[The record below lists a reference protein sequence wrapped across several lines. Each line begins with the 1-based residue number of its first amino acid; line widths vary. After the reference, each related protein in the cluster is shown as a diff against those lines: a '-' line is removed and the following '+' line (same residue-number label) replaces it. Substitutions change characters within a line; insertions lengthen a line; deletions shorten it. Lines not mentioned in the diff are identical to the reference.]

1 MNEPIH
7 FLNGKFVQE
16 KDLKVSVRDLG
27 FTRGYAVFDFLI
39 TYPSQ
44 RPFMLSRHIYRLFHS
59 AHLIG
64 LSMPWSEEA
73 ISGWVMQTLDANKDC
88 VEKQIKIVVSGGV
101 SDSLLPPPKEATI
114 AIVVDPRHF
123 FPQDY
128 YENGAGIIMDKHTR
142 YAPEAKSNNYI
153 EGVKQAQVAQKT
165 EAIEAVYCS
174 DEQVFEGSSSNIFA
188 LIDGKLLTPRSNVLS
203 GITRGVLLEILK
215 LDVPVEMADFPVKQ
229 LLAAKEVFLS
239 GSNKEIL
246 PITKIDGNYV
256 GDGRVG
262 NITKEVM
269 KQFKEYTLSDRW

>member
-1 MNEPIH
+1 
-7 FLNGKFVQE
+7 
-16 KDLKVSVRDLG
+16 
-27 FTRGYAVFDFLI
+27 
-39 TYPSQ
+39 
-44 RPFMLSRHIYRLFHS
+44 
-59 AHLIG
+59 
-64 LSMPWSEEA
+64 
-73 ISGWVMQTLDANKDC
+73 
-88 VEKQIKIVVSGGV
+88 
-101 SDSLLPPPKEATI
+101 
-114 AIVVDPRHF
+114 
-123 FPQDY
+123 
-128 YENGAGIIMDKHTR
+128 MDKHTR